1 MKGKI
6 VIPTIRKLLAI
17 LACVL
22 SGALSIGPAHAQDT
36 LAKIRQAGTIVIG
49 NGGAYPPFE
58 FVENG
63 NLVGFDIDLGNEIA
77 RRLGVKAQWEKFDFN
92 GLIPALQSKRVDV
105 LVTAMTKTPEREQRM
120 RFSVSYYDSGI
131 AAAVR
136 PGVSINR
143 AEDLAGKVIAV
154 QVGTAGER
162 YVREKAQT
170 SAREIKTYNEFPLAL
185 ADVEAGRAD
194 VVVNTM
200 PVIKYNVVRRG
211 NKLGIVGP
219 WDTREVGI
227 NTRQDDAA
235 LMETIN
241 KLLADLKAEG
251 FLAKLDAKWFK

>member
-1 MKGKI
+1 MRHSS
-6 VIPTIRKLLAI
+6 RKFLTMVA
-17 LACVL
+17 
-22 SGALSIGPAHAQDT
+22 GALICAAAAATAHAQDT
-36 LAKIRQAGTIVIG
+36 LAKVRQAGTIVIG

-136 PGVSINR
+136 PGMSITR
-143 AEDLAGKVIAV
+143 PEDLAGKVIAV

-200 PVIKYNVVRRG
+200 PVIKYNFVRRG
-211 NKLGIVGP
+211 NKLGVVGP

-227 NTRQDDAA
+227 NTRQEDTA
-235 LMETIN
+235 LMEVIN
-241 KLLADLKAEG
+241 KTLADLKAEG

>member
-1 MKGKI
+1 MRFFNTMTAKALM
-6 VIPTIRKLLAI
+6 VAAATLLA
-17 LACVL
+17 A
-22 SGALSIGPAHAQDT
+22 PAAMAQDT
-36 LAKIRQAGTIVIG
+36 LAKVKQTGTLIIG

-92 GLIPALQSKRVDV
+92 GLIPALQSKRVDI
-105 LVTAMTKTPEREQRM
+105 LATAMTRTPEREQRM
-120 RFSVSYYDSGI
+120 KFSVSYYDSGI

-136 PGVSINR
+136 PGVAITKP
-143 AEDLAGKVIAV
+143 EDLAGKVIAV

-162 YVREKAQT
+162 YARDKAQT
-170 SAREIKTYNEFPLAL
+170 TAKEIKTYSEFPLAM

-211 NKLGIVGP
+211 NKLGISGP
-219 WDTREVGI
+219 WDTREVGV
-227 NTRQDDAA
+227 NTRMEDTA
-235 LMETIN
+235 LMEAIN
-241 KLLADLKAEG
+241 KIIGELKAEG

>member
-1 MKGKI
+1 MI
-6 VIPTIRKLLAI
+6 FRTYALIAVALAVSALLA
-17 LACVL
+17 
-22 SGALSIGPAHAQDT
+22 PAVQAQDT
-36 LAKIRQAGTIVIG
+36 LARIRQTGIITIG

-77 RRLGVKAQWEKFDFN
+77 RRLGVKAVWEKFDFN
-92 GLIPALQSKRVDV
+92 GLIPALQSKRVD
-105 LVTAMTKTPEREQRM
+105 LLATAMTRTPEREQRM

-136 PGVSINR
+136 PGVSIVKP
-143 AEDLAGKVIAV
+143 EDLAGKIIAV

-162 YVREKAQT
+162 YAREKAQN
-170 SAREIKTYNEFPLAL
+170 SAREIKTYNEFPLAM

-211 NKLGIVGP
+211 NKLGVVGP
-219 WDTREVGI
+219 WDARDVGV
-227 NTRQDDAA
+227 NTRMEDQGLLDAVNRIIA
-235 LMETIN
+235 ELRS
-241 KLLADLKAEG
+241 EG
-251 FLAKLDAKWFK
+251 FLARLDAKWFK

>member
-1 MKGKI
+1 M
-6 VIPTIRKLLAI
+6 R
-17 LACVL
+17 
-22 SGALSIGPAHAQDT
+22 SIGRGMRAAAAALLISALAAGAAQAQDT
-36 LAKIRQAGTIVIG
+36 LAKVRQTGTLVIG

-58 FVENG
+58 YVENG

-120 RFSVSYYDSGI
+120 RFSTSYYDSGI

-136 PGVSINR
+136 PGVVIAR
-143 AEDLAGKVIAV
+143 PEDLAGKVIAV
-154 QVGTAGER
+154 QLGTAGER
-162 YVREKAQT
+162 YVRERAQT
-170 SAREIKTYNEFPLAL
+170 TAREIKTYNEFPMAL

-227 NTRQDDAA
+227 NTRQDDVA
-235 LMETIN
+235 LMEAIN

>member
-1 MKGKI
+1 MRSRSSLVLGF
-6 VIPTIRKLLAI
+6 VVTFLAGLIPFTP
-17 LACVL
+17 
-22 SGALSIGPAHAQDT
+22 ALAQDT
-36 LAKIRQAGTIVIG
+36 LTKIRQTGVITIG

-77 RRLGVKAQWEKFDFN
+77 KRLGLKAVWEKFDFN
-92 GLIPALQSKRVDV
+92 GLIPALQSKRVDI
-105 LVTAMTKTPEREQRM
+105 LATAMTKTPEREQRM

-136 PGVSINR
+136 PGVSIAK

-154 QVGTAGER
+154 QLGTAGER

-170 SAREIKTYNEFPLAL
+170 TAKEIKTYNEFPLAL

-200 PVIKYNVVRRG
+200 PVIKYNVQRRG
-211 NKLGIVGP
+211 NKLGIIGP
-219 WDTREVGI
+219 WDTRDVGI
-227 NTRQDDAA
+227 NTRLDDQP
-235 LMETIN
+235 LLDSIN
-241 KLLADLKAEG
+241 KILSELKTEG

>member
-1 MKGKI
+1 MRSIGG
-6 VIPTIRKLLAI
+6 RMCAAAAALLI
-17 LACVL
+17 
-22 SGALSIGPAHAQDT
+22 GALAAGAVQAQDT
-36 LAKIRQAGTIVIG
+36 LAKVRQSGTLVIG

-58 FVENG
+58 YVENG

-105 LVTAMTKTPEREQRM
+105 LVTAMTRTPEREQRM
-120 RFSVSYYDSGI
+120 RFSTSYYDSGI

-136 PGVSINR
+136 PGVAIAR
-143 AEDLAGKVIAV
+143 PEDLAGKVIAV
-154 QVGTAGER
+154 QLGTAGER
-162 YVREKAQT
+162 YVRERVQAT
-170 SAREIKTYNEFPLAL
+170 AREIKTYNEFPMAL

-200 PVIKYNVVRRG
+200 PVIKYNVARRG
-211 NKLGIVGP
+211 NRLGIVGP

-235 LMETIN
+235 LMEAIN

>member
-1 MKGKI
+1 M
-6 VIPTIRKLLAI
+6 R
-17 LACVL
+17 
-22 SGALSIGPAHAQDT
+22 SIGRGMRAAAAALLISALAAGAAQAQDT
-36 LAKIRQAGTIVIG
+36 LAKVRQTGTLVIG
-49 NGGAYPPFE
+49 NVGAYPPFE
-58 FVENG
+58 YVENG

-120 RFSVSYYDSGI
+120 RFSTSYYDSGI

-136 PGVSINR
+136 PGVVIAR
-143 AEDLAGKVIAV
+143 PEDLAGKVIAV
-154 QVGTAGER
+154 QLGTAGER
-162 YVREKAQT
+162 YVRERAQT
-170 SAREIKTYNEFPLAL
+170 TAREIKTYNEFPMAL

-227 NTRQDDAA
+227 NTRQDDVA
-235 LMETIN
+235 LMEAIN